1 MSTLEVYNL
10 QADKF
15 AEQYLSVQAS
25 DVHQAWLDAHLPENG
40 LVLDVGAGVGRDA
53 KYFAERGLE
62 VVAVEPACELRA
74 RGKQL
79 TKSCNVRWIDDAL
92 PTLSNVD
99 SLQMRFDLIV
109 LSAVW
114 MHIPDSQRERA
125 FRKLTNLLKPG
136 GRLVISLRHG
146 PSPDA
151 RVMYPVSLDEIKTY
165 ASKFGVVLHTFD
177 QQVDQLQRKEVWWET
192 VVLVLPD
199 DGTGAFPVI
208 RNILINDAKAA
219 TYKLALIR
227 TLLRI
232 ADGHPGAVVRREDQ
246 RVILPLGLV
255 ALYWARQY
263 KPLLKAGLQQNS
275 VESKGLAFVKQ
286 DGWLQLEHISAQDFS
301 VGQVFL
307 GDDAQAMH
315 KTLKHICTTIKDNPA
330 KFITWSGTNN
340 AIFEAAPHRTPSVV
354 ESLYLDFKTLTQY
367 GELAVP
373 ISLWESMSQY
383 ACWIEPVAVQ
393 EWAQVTQRFSQ
404 NRNVA
409 LHDIMAKLQWIEAER
424 STTEVR
430 QRVEVLRQK
439 NQDIQCVWSMKA
451 LRSDYAIDHCLPFS
465 RWPNNDLW
473 NLLPADT
480 NVNLSK
486 SDKVPS
492 TIQLDYSKEVII
504 DWWRKAWQNT
514 PDQTRF
520 FSQAQLTLPGLNRSF
535 GFEDVFEAMSIQTT
549 RLVDQQQLRRFE
561 LNVSA
566 IQTIPQ
572 NPSLFF

>member
-1 MSTLEVYNL
+1 LSTLEVYNL